1 MQRKV
6 LFGWIE
12 IRIKYWAVIQELE
25 IVFDDVFCLTVILCH
40 EYFRDNG
47 YVHFRTNRLIKIEI

>member
-1 MQRKV
+1 MQREV

-12 IRIKYWAVIQELE
+12 IRIKYWGVIQELG
-25 IVFDDVFCLTVILCH
+25 IVFDDVFCLTAILCH

-47 YVHFRTNRLIKIEI
+47 DVHLRLIKIEI